1 MLKGRYGNS
10 LYYYQLFKSQRL
22 FQNKTEKIKGD
33 RKASWLF
40 LDFVSTEILN
50 SNFQLPVSI

>member
-40 LDFVSTEILN
+40 LDFM
-50 SNFQLPVSI
+50 FPQKY